1 MKKIY
6 SLDSTL
12 RSVARRKHMPV
23 MDLLLHRISEFSSHS
38 ARNYTLFA
46 VCPNSVAVIRAALRA
61 AKRANA
67 PLNFAATLNQVDV
80 DGGYTGFTQR
90 EFVKLIRQEAAAINF
105 TGPVIIAV
113 DHGGPWLRDNQRTA
127 GWPYEKTMK
136 WVKKSFEAALLAG
149 YDLLHVDPTIDI
161 TMTGSSMPVDLVI
174 SRTIELIDH
183 IEGFRKKMGIG
194 PVAYEVGT
202 EEVHGG
208 LADMTVFT
216 GFLRGLKSWLQKS
229 GYKQVWP
236 CFIVGKVG
244 TDLHTTV
251 FDSDIAAKL
260 VSEAHRYGSWIKGH
274 YTDNVDNPEAYPIS
288 GMGAANV
295 GPEFTESEYEALIEL
310 ENIESQLFSGGKI
323 PRKSKMKQ
331 VLWQTVLQSN
341 RWQKWL
347 KGDEI
352 IIPFERLDMRRQ
364 EWLIKTGC
372 RYIWANPEVQSA
384 RMRLYQNLSVH
395 GIRADDIVMTAIE
408 KKMHKYFTVF
418 NLVDLN
424 EILQQGMQ

>member
-12 RSVARRKHMPV
+12 RSIARRKNMPV
-23 MDLLLHRISEFSSHS
+23 MDLLLQRISELSSRS
-38 ARNYTLFA
+38 GKSYTLFA

-105 TGPVIIAV
+105 TGPVITAV
-113 DHGGPWLRDNQRTA
+113 DHGGPWLRDNQRA
-127 GWPYEKTMK
+127 AKWSYAMTMK

-149 YDLLHVDPTIDI
+149 YDLLHVDPTVDI
-161 TMTGSSMPVDLVI
+161 TLTGSRMPVDLVI
-174 SRTIELIDH
+174 DRTIELIGH
-183 IEGFRKKMGIG
+183 IEYFRKKRGIG

-208 LADMTVFT
+208 LADMTVFMR
-216 GFLRGLKSWLQKS
+216 FLRGLKSGLHKN
-229 GYKQVWP
+229 GYREIWP

-251 FDSDIAAKL
+251 FDPDIAVKL
-260 VSEAHRYGSWIKGH
+260 VSQAKRYGSWIKGH
-274 YTDNVDNPEAYPIS
+274 YTDNVDNPEAYPMS

-310 ENIESQLFSGGKI
+310 ENIESRFFSGGKI
-323 PRKSKMKQ
+323 PRKSKIKQ
-331 VLWQTVLQSN
+331 ILWHTVLQSN

-352 IIPFERLDMRRQ
+352 NKPFEQLDTVRQ

-372 RYIWANPEVQSA
+372 RYIWANPEVRSA
-384 RMRLYQNLSVH
+384 RMCLYQNLAVH

-408 KKMHKYFTVF
+408 KKMHKYFTSF
-418 NLVDLN
+418 NLIDLN
-424 EILQQGMQ
+424 DFLQQGTQ